1 MKSVKIATIA
11 LLTLIGSTACCTTT
25 YHADIKPPAK
35 PLLQTITKEQQDA
48 IERDTWLK
56 LQEREAQIKA
66 YANKL
71 LKVINQHNQAN
82 D

>member
-11 LLTLIGSTACCTTT
+11 LLALIGSGCCTTT
-25 YHADIKPPAK
+25 YHADIKPPTK

-48 IERDTWLK
+48 IERDTWLR
-56 LQEREAQIKA
+56 LQEREAQLKA

-71 LKVINQHNQAN
+71 LKVISQHNQAN